1 MIANKANCAP
11 IVQTITIAVLVCY
24 SSWTSRALAGSAVA
38 RAVLVGRVPVGRL
51 AVRNPSGLLPC
62 LLRDTT
68 IRCATSLRVSLTHMQ
83 LHRATHSSHLML
95 SYSAAPSTRT
105 RTLEPIVLM
114 CFVRRVRRV
123 LRIEFE
129 TLKSRSYI
137 IGVDHSCILTT
148 QLIPIY
154 CITIV

>member
-68 IRCATSLRVSLTHMQ
+68 IRCATSLRVSLTHM
-83 LHRATHSSHLML
+83 
-95 SYSAAPSTRT
+95 
-105 RTLEPIVLM
+105 
-114 CFVRRVRRV
+114 
-123 LRIEFE
+123 
-129 TLKSRSYI
+129 
-137 IGVDHSCILTT
+137 
-148 QLIPIY
+148 
-154 CITIV
+154 